1 MQEFLFQDFYESK
14 DGFSESLKLL
24 IKRRELEEKVRD
36 FEYIGYAY
44 IKHNL
49 EFKSDMIY
57 IPSRGIITEK
67 EINEELNP
75 LKFGDKDQM
84 KYLEHLEYLQL
95 AREYYDFKFL

>member
-36 FEYIGYAY
+36 FEYMGYAY
-44 IKHNL
+44 IKYNL

-57 IPSRGIITEK
+57 ISEEIITEE

-75 LKFGDKDQM
+75 LKFGNKKQM
-84 KYLEHLEYLQL
+84 KYLEHLDYLQL
-95 AREYYDFKFL
+95 ARKYYNFKFP